1 MSYPIEWVYNEG
13 GVGPLIREYPEGTS
27 ETFLRGA
34 LVIYDRSE
42 DGVVE
47 VTVASGVPSTTVH
60 LGIALRAATGTAGS
74 RIPVL
79 IPRSGDV
86 FKATLASDEN
96 TQVAPQTD
104 DRGQL
109 YGLIKLASGGTAG
122 HFVVNTG
129 AATWVKVIDVNPE
142 DLAKR
147 GLDPLV
153 VQAQANFTA
162 GSDGVIFRIIE
173 SVLAASGSQ
182 A

>member
-13 GVGPLIREYPEGTS
+13 GVGPLIREYPERTS
-27 ETFLRGA
+27 ESFLRGA
-34 LVIYDRSE
+34 LVIYDRGE

-47 VTVASGVPSTTVH
+47 VARTSGVPNDQNF

-74 RIPVL
+74 VIPVL

-86 FKATLASDEN
+86 FKASKASAEGTD
-96 TQVAPQTD
+96 VAPETD

-109 YGLIKLASGGTAG
+109 YGIIKRTTG
-122 HFVVNTG
+122 HYVVDSALT
-129 AATWVKVIDVNPE
+129 THVKVIDINPE

-147 GLDPLV
+147 GLDPFV
-153 VQAQANFTA
+153 VQATTA
-162 GSDGVIFRIIE
+162 FVAGNDGLIFRFQE
-173 SVLAASGSQ
+173 AVLDNAGTQ